1 MASPQTANGYGRLAN
16 ELAQAIYRFPF
27 SGQELRVVLYVIR
40 HSYGWQRKETMPT
53 TVRLLAADV
62 SVPAATIGW
71 VLKGL
76 SRRGILIREPSGALR
91 LNKNYDEWLRR
102 GAGTLQLTITP
113 RSAHAAG
120 ATPEP
125 ARKLTP
131 AWRPPTLEEVRAT
144 CAERKSVVDPERFWH
159 HHEGVGWRKGKTP
172 ITDWIAILA
181 FWERTDRNSGRHA
194 SGRPCP
200 LCERPITN
208 KNAVVC
214 ENCVKCRKCNKQT
227 AQLKIFKRPD
237 GTTTAWC
244 LECAKGR

>member
-40 HSYGWQRKETMPT
+40 HSYGWQRKETAPT
-53 TVRLLAADV
+53 SVRLLAEAV
-62 SVPAATIGW
+62 AVPAATVGW

-113 RSAHAAG
+113 RATRGAVAAPIRK
-120 ATPEP
+120 TP
-125 ARKLTP
+125 A

-144 CAERKSVVDPERFWH
+144 CAARQSVVDPDRFFS
-159 HHEGVGWRKGKTP
+159 HHEAVAWRKGKTP
-172 ITDWIAILA
+172 ITNWVAVLA
-181 FWERTDRNSGRHA
+181 YWERTESARA
-194 SGRPCP
+194 PKGRPCP
-200 LCERPITN
+200 LCERSITN

-214 ENCVKCRKCNKQT
+214 ESCTRCRRCNAET
-227 AQLKIFKRPD
+227 ARLKILTRHD
-237 GTTTAWC
+237 GTKTAWC
-244 LECAKGR
+244 HDCAKQP